1 LRNEIDLLIVVSPFI
16 VIAVLLAMHLYVYVV
31 SGRKAKSA
39 MERLETDIL
48 PELQTLRNE
57 NQQLQAILDKT
68 DDGVMVVDE
77 EGRIQ
82 MANLAAVK
90 LFPGGDLPGKT
101 VVEGSQNHELSEL
114 VRKVLSTRTR
124 ASLQI
129 KLETPKRVPLN
140 VYVTPLS
147 DGALVVLHDLTEI
160 MKTDSVRRDFVAN
173 VSHELRTPLASIKA
187 MAETVVLR
195 GRKNPEAAEEFG
207 RKIMDEADRLTA
219 ISDDLLDLAR
229 IEANRPLQMEE
240 FALLEVVQSVVS
252 DLQAKAN
259 NKAIEVSVDVP
270 DDLPITADRDAIYQ
284 ILVNLVDN
292 AIRYTRPGGSVT
304 ISAESDEAGVSIG
317 VADTGI
323 GIPEDELARIFE
335 RFYRVDKGRSRESG
349 GTGLGL
355 SIVKHLV
362 EAHGGK
368 IIVEST
374 VGEGSTFTFTVPGS
388 Y

>member
-1 LRNEIDLLIVVSPFI
+1 
-16 VIAVLLAMHLYVYVV
+16 
-31 SGRKAKSA
+31 
-39 MERLETDIL
+39 
-48 PELQTLRNE
+48 
-57 NQQLQAILDKT
+57 
-68 DDGVMVVDE
+68 
-77 EGRIQ
+77 
-82 MANLAAVK
+82 
-90 LFPGGDLPGKT
+90 
-101 VVEGSQNHELSEL
+101 
-114 VRKVLSTRTR
+114 
-124 ASLQI
+124 
-129 KLETPKRVPLN
+129 KRVPLN

>member
-1 LRNEIDLLIVVSPFI
+1 MLHALPYILLFAFISVAILINYSRAIKIMSQMEAQARSRDDALNAEI
-16 VIAVLLAMHLYVYVV
+16 
-31 SGRKAKSA
+31 GR
-39 MERLETDIL
+39 
-48 PELQTLRNE
+48 LQS
-57 NQQLQAILDKT
+57 ILDKT
-68 DDGVMVVDE
+68 DDGLMIVDG

-82 MANLAAVK
+82 VRNLAAVK
-90 LFPGGDLPGKT
+90 LLPGGDLLGKT
-101 VVEGSQNHELSEL
+101 VAEGSQNHELSEL
-114 VRKVLSTRTR
+114 VRKVLTTGAR

-129 KLETPKRVPLN
+129 ELDVPKPVPLD
-140 VYVTPLS
+140 VYVTPLP
-147 DGALVVLHDLTEI
+147 DGALVVMHDLTEI
-160 MKTDSVRRDFVAN
+160 VKTDSVRRDFVAN

-187 MAETVVLR
+187 MAETIVLR

-240 FALLEVVQSVVS
+240 FALLDVVQSVVS
-252 DLQAKAN
+252 DLQAKAE
-259 NKAIEVSVDVP
+259 NKAIEVSVDIP
-270 DDLPITADRDAIYQ
+270 GGLLITADRDAIYQ

-304 ISAESDEAGVSIG
+304 VSAESTKAAVSIK
-317 VADTGI
+317 VTDTGM
-323 GIPEDELARIFE
+323 GIPDDEQVRIFE

-368 IIVEST
+368 ITVEST
-374 VGEGSTFTFTVPGS
+374 PGEGSIFGFTIPLGK
-388 Y
+388 

>member
-1 LRNEIDLLIVVSPFI
+1 MTDSWQPFIFQILVVIFLIFLAVRSNRRHKAAVSRMEATFSAIMDELQAEKDRIRLIV
-16 VIAVLLAMHLYVYVV
+16 
-31 SGRKAKSA
+31 
-39 MERLETDIL
+39 
-48 PELQTLRNE
+48 
-57 NQQLQAILDKT
+57 DKT
-68 DDGVMVVDE
+68 DDGLMVVDE
-77 EGRIQ
+77 HGRVQ
-82 MANLAAVK
+82 MINTAGMRL
-90 LFPGGDLPGKT
+90 LGEEPLH
-101 VVEGSQNHELSEL
+101 NHELSEL

>member
-1 LRNEIDLLIVVSPFI
+1 MIIFLKILPFVFIVVMFFHVMKQFRRYQWLMLDTI
-16 VIAVLLAMHLYVYVV
+16 QRNTDDYN
-31 SGRKAKSA
+31 AKT
-39 MERLETDIL
+39 ERF
-48 PELQTLRNE
+48 
-57 NQQLQAILDKT
+57 QAILDKT
-68 DDGVMVVDE
+68 DDGLMVVDK
-77 EGRIQ
+77 EGHIQ
-82 MANLAAVK
+82 MANLAAIK
-90 LFPGGDLPGKT
+90 LLPGGDLQGKMIM
-101 VVEGSQNHELSEL
+101 EGSHSHELSEL
-114 VRKVLSTRTR
+114 VRKVLSTGTR

-129 KLETPKRVPLN
+129 QLETGVPLN

-147 DGALVVLHDLTEI
+147 DGALIVLHDLTEI

-219 ISDDLLDLAR
+219 ISDDLLELAR

-270 DDLPITADRDAIYQ
+270 DDLLIAADRDAMYQ

-304 ISAESDEAGVSIG
+304 ISAASDETGVSMS
-317 VADTGI
+317 VTDTGI
-323 GIPEDELARIFE
+323 GIPEDEQTRIFE
-335 RFYRVDKGRSRESG
+335 RFYRVDRGRSRESG

-368 IIVEST
+368 IAVESGP
-374 VGEGSTFTFTVPGS
+374 GEGSTFIVMLPAR
-388 Y
+388 

>member
-1 LRNEIDLLIVVSPFI
+1 MSIFLKILPLLVLTAVFIPLMIKIRRTQQMVADAFQQSIDDFN
-16 VIAVLLAMHLYVYVV
+16 
-31 SGRKAKSA
+31 AKS
-39 MERLETDIL
+39 ERF
-48 PELQTLRNE
+48 QT
-57 NQQLQAILDKT
+57 ILDKT
-68 DDGVMVVDE
+68 DDGLMMVDA

-82 MANLAAVK
+82 TANLAAIK
-90 LFPGGDLPGKT
+90 LLPGGDLVGKT
-101 VVEGSQNHELSEL
+101 IMEGSQSHDLSEL
-114 VRKVLSTRTR
+114 LRKVLTTKAR
-124 ASLQI
+124 ATLQI
-129 KLETPKRVPLN
+129 TLESGVPLN

-147 DGALVVLHDLTEI
+147 DGALVVMHDLTEI

-187 MAETVVLR
+187 MAETIVLR
-195 GRKNPEAAEEFG
+195 GKKNPEAAEEFA

-229 IEANRPLQMEE
+229 IEANRPLRMEE

-252 DLQAKAN
+252 DLQPRAD
-259 NKAIEVSVDVP
+259 NKALEVSVGVP
-270 DDLPITADRDAIYQ
+270 DALLITADRDAIYQ

-304 ISAESDEAGVSIG
+304 ISAEGNEAGVSIS

-323 GIPEDELARIFE
+323 GIPEDERTRIFE

-368 IIVEST
+368 VTVEST
-374 VGEGSTFTFTVPGS
+374 PGQGSKFEIRIPKSETNLK
-388 Y
+388 

>member
-1 LRNEIDLLIVVSPFI
+1 MSHWITYALLILFWVAAIVFSTYMAAKKKRWHQAVVNRMEASF
-16 VIAVLLAMHLYVYVV
+16 
-31 SGRKAKSA
+31 SA
-39 MERLETDIL
+39 IMD
-48 PELQTLRNE
+48 ELQAEKDRIRL
-57 NQQLQAILDKT
+57 IVDKT
-68 DDGVMVVDE
+68 DDGLIVVDE
-77 EGRIQ
+77 HGRVQ
-82 MANLAAVK
+82 MINTA
-90 LFPGGDLPGKT
+90 GDRLL
-101 VVEGSQNHELSEL
+101 SQEPLHDHELSEL
-114 VRKVLSTRTR
+114 VRKVLSTGTR
-124 ASLQI
+124 ASMQI
-129 KLETPKRVPLN
+129 ELDTPKRVPLD

-147 DGALVVLHDLTEI
+147 DGALVVMHDLTEI

-187 MAETVVLR
+187 MAETIVLR
-195 GRKNPEAAEEFG
+195 GSKHPEAAEEFA

-229 IEANRPLQMEE
+229 IEANRPLRMEE
-240 FALLEVVQSVVS
+240 FALLEVVQAVIS
-252 DLQAKAN
+252 DLQSRADS
-259 NKAIEVSVDVP
+259 KAIEVSVDVAEN
-270 DDLPITADRDAIYQ
+270 LLITADRDAIYQ

-304 ISAESDEAGVSIG
+304 VSAEGNEAGVSIS

-323 GIPEDELARIFE
+323 GIPEDEQARIFE

-368 IIVEST
+368 IT
-374 VGEGSTFTFTVPGS
+374 VGSAPGEGSRFDIRIPSRPSDGE
-388 Y
+388 